1 MPVIETK
8 SLCKTYGQ
16 KQLRVEALKATD
28 MAIEP
33 GEFVAVMGRSGSG
46 KSTLLHLLGG
56 LETPTSGEVLIE
68 DIALYSLRERERT
81 VFRRRRL
88 GFVFQFFNLVQELTA
103 YENILLP
110 LMLDGQ
116 APDEDYVKD
125 VIHTLGLTDRLYHL
139 PGALSGG
146 QQQRVAIARAL
157 VTKPAVV
164 FCDEP
169 TGNLD
174 GKSSQEILT
183 FLRLTRQRYH
193 QTLVM
198 VTHDLLMAE
207 GADRILT
214 LSDGV
219 ILPPAGEERP

>member
-1 MPVIETK
+1 MPLIETK
-8 SLCKTYGQ
+8 GLCKTYGQ
-16 KQLRVEALKATD
+16 KQTKVEALKPAGLI
-28 MAIEP
+28 IEK

-56 LETPTSGEVLIE
+56 LETPTAGEALIE
-68 DIALYSLRERERT
+68 GISLYDLKEQART

-110 LMLDGQ
+110 LLLDGQ
-116 APDEDYVKD
+116 KPDETYLKD
-125 VIHTLGLTDRLYHL
+125 IIDILSLGDRLHHL

-164 FCDEP
+164 LLDEP

-174 GKSSQEILT
+174 GKSSQEILA
-183 FLRLTRQRYH
+183 FLRLTKQKYN

-198 VTHDLLMAE
+198 VTHDVLMAE
-207 GADRILT
+207 SAGRILY
-214 LSDGV
+214 LNDGV
-219 ILPPAGEERP
+219 LSSAGEARP

>member
-1 MPVIETK
+1 MPFIETK
-8 SLCKTYGQ
+8 GICKTYGQ
-16 KQLRVEALKATD
+16 KQTKVEALKPAFLT
-28 MAIEP
+28 IEQ

-46 KSTLLHLLGG
+46 KSTLMHLLGG
-56 LETPTSGEVLIE
+56 LEIPTAGEVVIE
-68 DIALYSLRERERT
+68 GVSLYEIKEQART

-110 LMLDGQ
+110 LLLDGQ
-116 APDEDYVKD
+116 KPDEDYLKD
-125 VIHTLGLTDRLYHL
+125 IVDTLNLGDRLHYL

-157 VTKPAVV
+157 VTKPAAVLL
-164 FCDEP
+164 DEP

-174 GKSSQEILT
+174 GKSAQEIMA
-183 FLRLTRQRYH
+183 FLRITKQKYS

-198 VTHDLLMAE
+198 VTHDVLMAE
-207 GADRILT
+207 SASRILY
-214 LSDGV
+214 LNDGV
-219 ILPPAGEERP
+219 LSGSAGEARP

>member
-1 MPVIETK
+1 MPIIETK
-8 SLCKTYGQ
+8 KLSKTYGQ
-16 KQLRVEALKATD
+16 KQLKVEALKSTNLT
-28 MAIEP
+28 IEQ

-68 DIALYSLRERERT
+68 GIPLYGLKERERT

-116 APDEDYVKD
+116 MPDNNHVKD
-125 VIHTLGLTDRLYHL
+125 VIGTLGLEDRLHHL

-174 GKSSQEILT
+174 GESSQEILT
-183 FLRLTRQRYH
+183 FLRLSQQKYQ

-198 VTHDLLMAE
+198 VTHDVLMAE
-207 GADRILT
+207 GAGRILT
-214 LSDGV
+214 LNDGV
-219 ILPPAGEERP
+219 IHSPSGEAQL